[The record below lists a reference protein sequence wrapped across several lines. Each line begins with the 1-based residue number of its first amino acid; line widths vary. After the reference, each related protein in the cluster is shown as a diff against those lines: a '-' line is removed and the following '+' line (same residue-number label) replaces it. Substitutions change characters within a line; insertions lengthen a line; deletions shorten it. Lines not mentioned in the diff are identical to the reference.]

1 MRDPYEMPAQSQ
13 TAPVTAAKPEPRK
26 PAPAASQSPPRATP
40 AQSAQPPV
48 VERAQ
53 VAATEPKR
61 VETPPGVTVAPYVEG
76 GGDRGLT
83 LSSEGPAQDKPSVT
97 SALAATSSQ
106 PVAPEPKPAPAETK
120 PAAPKP
126 ALVVAQAEPAKPAP
140 AKPAAEPAKPVPAT
154 PVETAP
160 LAPVASPKFEIVRYV
175 LEGSTLLGPEES
187 GRVLVPFTG
196 KDKDFGD
203 VQRALEALQT
213 AYQRQGYGG
222 VEIRLP
228 EQELER
234 GEVRFRVV
242 EAKIRKITVEG
253 NEHFSAENVRRSI
266 PSLREGET
274 PNSLEIAKSIRLA
287 NENSSK
293 QTAVL
298 LRATEREDQVDATI
312 RVSDVDPVRAS
323 VSVDNTGNKLTGRL
337 RLGLAYQNANAM
349 GLDHV
354 MTLQYLT
361 APEKFQ
367 DDHGYDDV
375 MVLGVGYHIP
385 LYSLGDSI
393 DLTAGYSN
401 VDSGT
406 VQNLFTVSG
415 KGTILAARYNQALPK
430 WGDLEH
436 KLSYGLDYRAY
447 QNQVIPIG
455 GIDTLVPDVTLNPL
469 SITYS
474 GNLKG
479 EQRELGFYLNLT
491 QNVPAMNDGKDSDFK
506 KFGAR
511 FPDGTAGY
519 RLFRMGLNY
528 ARAFA
533 GEWQFRARWDAQ
545 YTDDAL
551 IAGEQFAIG
560 GADNV
565 RGFAERYRTDDKG
578 YRTNLEIYTPDA
590 AKLVGLDGG
599 RLRFLMFY
607 DFGVVRRNREF
618 GTETMGASLDSMGF
632 GLRMNYKTNLTL
644 RLDFAHVFH
653 DGTQINE
660 PLGKRNSK
668 KGHISAA
675 WVW

>member
-1 MRDPYEMPAQSQ
+1 MWAVLAVMATAQFAFAQSSSSGDDSR
-13 TAPVTAAKPEPRK
+13 AARMDVSGY
-26 PAPAASQSPPRATP
+26 A
-40 AQSAQPPV
+40 
-48 VERAQ
+48 
-53 VAATEPKR
+53 
-61 VETPPGVTVAPYVEG
+61 VEG
-76 GGDRGLT
+76 RI
-83 LSSEGPAQDKPSVT
+83 LSSESPAPDKPSM
-97 SALAATSSQ
+97 TSSAPAVASSQ
-106 PVAPEPKPAPAETK
+106 AAAPESK

-126 ALVVAQAEPAKPAP
+126 ATVVAQAEPAKPKP
-140 AKPAAEPAKPVPAT
+140 APAAEPVKPVPTT
-154 PVETAP
+154 PTETAP
-160 LAPVASPKFEIVRYV
+160 IAAVASPKFEITRYV
-175 LEGSTLLGPEES
+175 LEGNTLLKTEEA
-187 GRVLVPFTG
+187 GRVLIPFTG

-203 VQRALEALQT
+203 VQRALEALQA

-234 GEVRFRVV
+234 GEVRFRVI

-253 NEHFSAENVRRSI
+253 NEHFSAENVRRSV

-274 PNSLEIAKSIRLA
+274 PNSLEIAKSVRLA

-298 LRATEREDQVDATI
+298 LRATEREDQVDAAI
-312 RVSDVDPVRAS
+312 RVADIDPVRLS
-323 VSVDNTGNKLTGRL
+323 VSVDNTGNRLTGRL
-337 RLGLAYQNANAM
+337 RAGIAYQNANAM
-349 GLDHV
+349 GLDNV
-354 MTLQYLT
+354 MTLQFLG
-361 APEKFQ
+361 APEKWVKSSF
-367 DDHGYDDV
+367 DE
-375 MVLGVGYHIP
+375 VLVFGFGYHIP

-393 DLTAGYSN
+393 DLTAGYSS

-415 KGTILAARYNQALPK
+415 KGTIYAVRYNQTLPK

-447 QNQVIPIG
+447 QNKVVPIG
-455 GIDTLVPDVTLNPL
+455 GIDTLVPDITLSPFSL
-469 SITYS
+469 TYS
-474 GNLKG
+474 GSLKG
-479 EQRELGFYLNLT
+479 DQRELGFYLNLT
-491 QNVPAMNDGKDSDFK
+491 QNIPSMNDGKDSDFK
-506 KFGAR
+506 NAR
-511 FPDGTAGY
+511 ADGTAGY

-565 RGFAERYRTDDKG
+565 RGFGERYRTDDKG
-578 YRTNLEIYTPDA
+578 YRTNLEIYSPDA

-607 DFGVVRRNREF
+607 DFGKVSRNRET
-618 GTETMGASLDSMGF
+618 GTETLGASLDSMGF

-644 RLDFAHVFH
+644 RLDFAHVMH
-653 DGTQINE
+653 DGTGFGE
-660 PLGKRNSK
+660 PTGRRSSK
-668 KGHISAA
+668 KGHFSAA